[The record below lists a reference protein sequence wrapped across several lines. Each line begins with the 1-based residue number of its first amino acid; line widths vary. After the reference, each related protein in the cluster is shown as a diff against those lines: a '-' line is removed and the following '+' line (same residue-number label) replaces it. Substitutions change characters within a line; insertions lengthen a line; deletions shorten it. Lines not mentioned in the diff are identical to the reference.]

1 MPTFV
6 VFDLEF
12 TTWPGAMEQDWSTP
26 GQLREIVQIGAVRV
40 DEEYSVVEEYETLLR
55 PVVNPRLS
63 PFFTTLTGI
72 DQRSVD
78 RDGLPPARALSDFL
92 AFCRGGAVLSYG
104 NDMLVLGENIGWAR
118 ARGEKIE
125 HSALIPGFLNV
136 RPWLNAV
143 APATAGVN
151 SGRLWQTL
159 GLPRPA
165 APGDEHSALFD
176 CHSIATALRHL
187 SGTGVT
193 LPDGLLRVSGARGG
207 S

>member
-6 VFDLEF
+6 IFDLEF
-12 TTWPGAMEQDWSTP
+12 TTWPGAMEQDWSAP

-40 DEEYSVVEEYETLLR
+40 DEGYSVVEEYETLVR

-78 RDGLPPARALSDFL
+78 RDGLAPARAVTDFL
-92 AFCRGGAVLSYG
+92 AFCRGGSVLSYG

-118 ARGEKIE
+118 ARGEEIK
-125 HSALIPGFLNV
+125 HSAFTPGFLNI

-143 APATAGVN
+143 APATTATN
-151 SGRLWQTL
+151 SGRLWQAL
-159 GLPRPA
+159 SLPRPA
-165 APGDEHSALFD
+165 PGHEHSALFD
-176 CHSIATALRHL
+176 CHSIAAALRHL
-187 SGTGVT
+187 AGTGVT
-193 LPDGLLRVSGARGG
+193 LPAGLLQISGVRGT